1 MDIELREVRGVL
13 DEKEKKVE
21 ELEMRVQELG
31 RAANEF
37 GGERLE
43 LIKRINKFETADRIN
58 EIGRRNAEVMKG
70 DLEKVW
76 KGREAEAEKIKNYNF
91 ELIETNCKLNRE
103 VATLEK
109 NRDEKISELGASKK
123 LAERNAAE
131 LRSEIDVLKSQLK
144 SEEASQHKLQSKITE
159 LQTELDCSI
168 EAVAC
173 LKENIRKF
181 EDQKISLRREI
192 TEMSYNV
199 KRKDALEDELS
210 QAHRDLLELEDK
222 FSEKNKEIDA
232 TKNSKT
238 RYKKTMGKL
247 LQALVNN
254 LKDLAKEAKSLKTT
268 IKQQKTFFK
277 DYFPE
282 KRCSILEEIQFDLQ
296 KLFATFQSKV
306 KVEFTVLA
314 KGKDFTINE
323 LEKNIYTLKKRGQ
336 EAESNKNDFAVQRD
350 NWFSER
356 EELNLKL
363 GEWEEAYGSIEY
375 ELSAKI
381 EDQDVQ
387 LGG

>member
-1 MDIELREVRGVL
+1 M
-13 DEKEKKVE
+13 
-21 ELEMRVQELG
+21 
-31 RAANEF
+31 
-37 GGERLE
+37 
-43 LIKRINKFETADRIN
+43 
-58 EIGRRNAEVMKG
+58 
-70 DLEKVW
+70 
-76 KGREAEAEKIKNYNF
+76 
-91 ELIETNCKLNRE
+91 
-103 VATLEK
+103 
-109 NRDEKISELGASKK
+109 
-123 LAERNAAE
+123 
-131 LRSEIDVLKSQLK
+131 
-144 SEEASQHKLQSKITE
+144 
-159 LQTELDCSI
+159 

-173 LKENIRKF
+173 LKEDIRKF

-222 FSEKNKEIDA
+222 FSEKNKEIEA

-247 LQALVNN
+247 LQALINN

-282 KRCSILEEIQFDLQ
+282 KRFSILEEIQFDLQ
-296 KLFATFQSKV
+296 KLFASFQCKV
-306 KVEFTVLA
+306 KVEFTMLS
-314 KGKDFTINE
+314 KSKDFTINE

-356 EELNLKL
+356 EELSLKL